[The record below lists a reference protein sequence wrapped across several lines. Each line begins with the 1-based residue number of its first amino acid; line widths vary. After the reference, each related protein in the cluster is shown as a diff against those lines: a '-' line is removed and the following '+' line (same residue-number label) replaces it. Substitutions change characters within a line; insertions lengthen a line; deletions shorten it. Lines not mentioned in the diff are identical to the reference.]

1 MKMNKGDSIAPHDR
15 LFQAICIVLAA
26 LAFAAAPAF
35 AQFTSGQVLK
45 AVDLNNAISKPAII
59 GGSIDGAPVGAAT
72 PSSGKFTSL
81 SASGT
86 ATLNSLASSGAT
98 ITGGSINGAPIGQS
112 TPAAG
117 AFTSFSAG
125 AGVFTGQV
133 SLGGSAGAEALR
145 AITVASA
152 VNWLQVNGATSGNS
166 IGIGS
171 NGADANVGI
180 GYSTKGSGGHAF
192 YTGGFTRTQFVIAD
206 VPSAVNYLQVQG
218 SATGGSP
225 TVSAQGSD
233 TNINLS
239 LAAKGAFG
247 ILLNTGGGNQVQVTN
262 TASANRALTLTGSN
276 GGNPT
281 IGATAGRVAI
291 TPGLDASPIGAVTPS
306 TGAFTSLSANSASIA
321 GNGVTLTVTNSNNSD
336 ALDLVGTTGS
346 NGAILKFIGNG
357 ASTPSK
363 TVRVSNGTFG
373 IINDA
378 FTNTIFS
385 LTDAGSMTASGG
397 LNNTAVGNTTPS
409 TGAFTTLAA
418 SNTVSGTGFDNYI
431 TSANTIGL
439 IDSMTNAKAYGALGN
454 SNGTHGNGND
464 DTTALQNAL
473 NASANGILHIPCGTY
488 RITASLQESSTNN
501 YWIKGD
507 GQCTKIYND
516 ASTAVPTF
524 LFNPSTA
531 NGNVNPTVRIEGIYF
546 YNPYVTGAGQTAA
559 SFVNEER
566 PYFLNNII
574 YGYQVGVNF
583 TSTYAPVIDHNTFF
597 RTVGSAIDCSIDTS
611 CNSATITQNGFF
623 TNGLVNSAPAINLNT
638 PSSINAISITG
649 NDMEANYSGILF
661 SNVFGAIVSGNYI
674 ENQTACNLCFNSG
687 NSSIDFNG
695 NWFGASPSLTL
706 TNGLSNSKFQ
716 NNATYN
722 YAITQGTSTSVRQ
735 INNTAVGTGGISLPT
750 VGQLNSNTT
759 TGTSMTSNTPVNC
772 TSITLPAG
780 TWDVSGSVQFSPAT
794 STVVNYMHSSISL
807 TSATVAPLPNRA
819 DIGGISATGNTVG
832 SMALSTPVVRET
844 FATSTPVYLVGNST
858 FTTSSMACNGY
869 IRAVLVQ

>member
-1 MKMNKGDSIAPHDR
+1 MKMNKGDTIAPHDR
-15 LFQAICIVLAA
+15 TFRAIGVVLAA
-26 LAFAAAPAF
+26 LAFAASPVF
-35 AQFTSGQVLK
+35 AQFTPGQVLK

-125 AGVFTGQV
+125 AGFFTGQV

-145 AITVASA
+145 AVTTASA
-152 VNWLQVNGATSGNS
+152 VNWLQVQGNTAGNAPILS
-166 IGIGS
+166 VQGS
-171 NGADANVGI
+171 DANASLGL
-180 GYSTKGSGGHAF
+180 YSKGSGSF
-192 YTGGFTRTQFVIAD
+192 YFGTGGGARTQAVITDTAN
-206 VPSAVNYLQVQG
+206 SVNWLQL
-218 SATGGSP
+218 TGAP
-225 TVSAQGSD
+225 TNNGVTISAQGND
-233 TNINLS
+233 TNVNLN
-239 LAAKGAFG
+239 ANAKGTGA
-247 ILLNTGGGNQVQVTN
+247 IVMNTGGGTQAVVSS
-262 TASANRALTLTGSN
+262 TAGANRYLTFTGSN

-281 IGATAGRVAI
+281 IGASAGRVAI

-306 TGAFTSLSANSASIA
+306 TGAFTNLSATTSGS
-321 GNGVTLTVTNSNNSD
+321 
-336 ALDLVGTTGS
+336 TGS
-346 NGAILKFIGNG
+346 VVVTDTGANGANIQLNGNG
-357 ASTPSK
+357 ATTPNKSI
-363 TVRVSNGTFG
+363 RSQSGQLQ
-373 IINDA
+373 IINSGYSAAILTLSDSG
-378 FTNTIFS
+378 S
-385 LTDAGSMTASGG
+385 LSTSGG
-397 LNNTAVGNTTPS
+397 VNSTTIGNATPS

-418 SNTVSGTGFDNYI
+418 SGTVSGSGFDNYI

-516 ASTAVPTF
+516 AATAVPTF

>member
-1 MKMNKGDSIAPHDR
+1 MKMNKGDTIAPHDR
-15 LFQAICIVLAA
+15 TFRAIGVVLAA
-26 LAFAAAPAF
+26 LAFAASPVF
-35 AQFTSGQVLK
+35 AQFTPGQVLK

-117 AFTSFSAG
+117 AFTSLSAG

-145 AITVASA
+145 AVTTASA
-152 VNWLQVNGATSGNS
+152 VNWVQVQGATTGNGP
-166 IGIGS
+166 GISSQG
-171 NGADANVGI
+171 GDTNVNLA
-180 GYSTKGSGGHAF
+180 YSTKGGGSHLF
-192 YTGGFTRTQFVIAD
+192 YTGSFARTQFVIAD
-206 VPSAVNYLQVQG
+206 VPSAVNYVQVQG
-218 SATGGSP
+218 AATSGGP
-225 TVSAQGSD
+225 AVSAQGSD
-233 TNINLS
+233 TNINLT
-239 LAAKGAFG
+239 LAAKAAGAVVFTTNA
-247 ILLNTGGGNQVQVTN
+247 ITQAAVVN
-262 TASANRALTLTGSN
+262 TAGANRYLTFTGSN

-281 IGATAGRVAI
+281 IGASAGRVAI

-306 TGAFTSLSANSASIA
+306 TGAFTTLSAS
-321 GNGVTLTVTNSNNSD
+321 
-336 ALDLVGTTGS
+336 
-346 NGAILKFIGNG
+346 GATFTG
-357 ASTPSK
+357 ASGIAYSTPFFS
-363 TVRVSNGTFG
+363 
-373 IINDA
+373 INDTSG
-378 FTNTIFS
+378 TNVAGLSF
-385 LTDAGSMTASGG
+385 LTGG
-397 LNNTAVGNTTPS
+397 NTAWQIGKDSSANGYRFYISRFVGGSFSDIPFSISNS
-409 TGAFTTLAA
+409 TGVVSMPDGLSVAG
-418 SNTVSGTGFDNYI
+418 TVSGSGFDNYI

-488 RITASLQESSTNN
+488 RITASLQQSSTNN
-501 YWIKGD
+501 YWVKGD

-516 ASTAVPTF
+516 AATAVPTF

>member
-1 MKMNKGDSIAPHDR
+1 MKMNKGDTIAPHDR
-15 LFQAICIVLAA
+15 TFRAIGVVLAA
-26 LAFAAAPAF
+26 LAFAAPPVF
-35 AQFTSGQVLK
+35 AQFTPGQVLK

-81 SASGT
+81 SATGT

-125 AGVFTGQV
+125 ASVFTGQV

-145 AITVASA
+145 AVTTSSA
-152 VNWLQVNGATSGNS
+152 VNWVQVNGQVT
-166 IGIGS
+166 GIAPGISSQGS
-171 NGADANVGI
+171 DANI
-180 GYSTKGSGGHAF
+180 NLAYSTKGSGNHLF
-192 YTGGFTRTQFVIAD
+192 STGSFARTQFVIAD
-206 VPSAVNYLQVQG
+206 VPSAVNYVQVQG
-218 SATGGSP
+218 AATSGGP
-225 TVSAQGSD
+225 AVSAQGSD
-233 TNINLS
+233 TNINLT
-239 LAAKGAFG
+239 LAAKAAGAVVFTTNA
-247 ILLNTGGGNQVQVTN
+247 ITQAAVVN
-262 TASANRALTLTGSN
+262 TASANRYLTFTGSN

-281 IGATAGRVAI
+281 IGASAGRVAI

-306 TGAFTSLSANSASIA
+306 TGAFTTLSASGVASVAYNSPVFALNDVGGAGKGYIQFQKAGAAAWNIGNASNA
-321 GNGVTLTVTNSNNSD
+321 SNQFG
-336 ALDLVGTTGS
+336 LDRYVSGSYVDTPITISNTTG
-346 NGAILKFIGNG
+346 I
-357 ASTPSK
+357 
-363 TVRVSNGTFG
+363 VSMS
-373 IINDA
+373 D
-378 FTNTIFS
+378 
-385 LTDAGSMTASGG
+385 G
-397 LNNTAVGNTTPS
+397 LSV
-409 TGAFTTLAA
+409 TG
-418 SNTVSGTGFDNYI
+418 TVSGSGFDNYI

-759 TGTSMTSNTPVNC
+759 TGTSMTSNTPINC